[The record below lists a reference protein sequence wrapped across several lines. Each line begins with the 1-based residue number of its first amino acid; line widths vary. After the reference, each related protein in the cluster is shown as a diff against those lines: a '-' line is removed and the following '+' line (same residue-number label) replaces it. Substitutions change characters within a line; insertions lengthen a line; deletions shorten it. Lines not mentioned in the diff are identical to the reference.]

1 MTAPRQMQE
10 MWAVF
15 SPKFGVGYVSNLR
28 IHCEDYIREWV
39 WFDLPQIVRVRVE
52 VVAAELMGRDRE

>member
-1 MTAPRQMQE
+1 MTAPKPPQE

-28 IHCEDYIREWV
+28 VHCEDYVRERV
-39 WFDLPQIVRVRVE
+39 WFDLPQIVRVE
-52 VVAAELMGRDRE
+52 VTVRRLVRRK